1 MLLSVV
7 SVEGISNKK
16 LKHKTLDYF
25 YNSDKKPSRLPYSI
39 LLRDIGMNVLFLKNG
54 MIFDSYKDLPVQKE
68 FVMDCVSEIFGKT
81 ILAYQCTENCDWLED
96 INNIKLQRI

>member
-1 MLLSVV
+1 
-7 SVEGISNKK
+7 
-16 LKHKTLDYF
+16 
-25 YNSDKKPSRLPYSI
+25 
-39 LLRDIGMNVLFLKNG
+39 
-54 MIFDSYKDLPVQKE
+54 MIFDSYKDVPGQKE